1 MLRSFKS
8 LSPLISLYIHS
19 REEYYMVEYTYFF
32 PELHSC
38 VRHLLLLLSG
48 QTVFSTISNA
58 LDLTVF
64 FVSLFLTVYT
74 PLNLA
79 RDF

>member
-1 MLRSFKS
+1 M
-8 LSPLISLYIHS
+8 
-19 REEYYMVEYTYFF
+19 FF
-32 PELHSC
+32 PELHSW
-38 VRHLLLLLSG
+38 VRHLLRLLSG

-79 RDF
+79 REF